1 MTLSYGGD
9 DNHRPLTC
17 VASPQVTTLAST
29 YGIRKRLLPILRRNT
44 GEASELRQYLT
55 QVRSE
60 VGARL
65 LDRVFDMSNDGKPS
79 KWWTCFARRKFL
91 KSELKK

>member
-1 MTLSYGGD
+1 MLHAFLGVSKLTSQSSY
-9 DNHRPLTC
+9 
-17 VASPQVTTLAST
+17 
-29 YGIRKRLLPILRRNT
+29 YRNS
-44 GEASELRQYLT
+44 GEATELRQYLT

-60 VGARL
+60 IGARL
-65 LDRVFDMSNDGKPS
+65 LDRVFDMSADGKPS